1 MFFELP
7 LALALSCLL
16 SEVPAVHAACF
27 KLPARLCALLG
38 RLIARR
44 HAENAGRL
52 AAYAAVGLIA
62 LLAALASLLHP
73 AVRVALLALALPV
86 RALMDEG
93 MRARALLEE
102 GDVRGAAEAI
112 GAGAEARTYEDV
124 VRAACEKISTS
135 AAHVAFAGALLA
147 LLGTPLRL
155 GPALACAYAAV
166 LCLWR
171 EAPLFLRIRSAVY
184 RAGEWLYAGLC
195 APLTA
200 LCGLEV
206 EAALGMLKTPLEGR
220 LSRVTAAA
228 VGIGQEPTHDPI
240 AGDVVQ
246 TALLLWLALGAAVLA
261 VSLALLPLLR

>member
-16 SEVPAVHAACF
+16 SEVPAGHAACF
-27 KLPARLCALLG
+27 ALPVRLCALLE

-44 HAENAGRL
+44 RAEDAGRL
-52 AAYAAVGLIA
+52 AARAAAGVIA
-62 LLAALASLLHP
+62 LLAALLSLLHP

-102 GDVRGAAEAI
+102 GDVRGAAEALGN
-112 GAGAEARTYEDV
+112 GAQAHTYEDV
-124 VRAACEKISTS
+124 VRAACEKISLNT
-135 AAHVAFAGALLA
+135 AHVAFAGALLA
-147 LLGTPLRL
+147 LVGTPLRL
-155 GPALACAYAAV
+155 GPALACTYAAV

-171 EAPLFLRIRSAVY
+171 EEPLFLRVRRVLY
-184 RAGEWLYAGLC
+184 RASEWLYAGLC
-195 APLTA
+195 ALLTA

-261 VSLALLPLLR
+261 VSLALLPLMR